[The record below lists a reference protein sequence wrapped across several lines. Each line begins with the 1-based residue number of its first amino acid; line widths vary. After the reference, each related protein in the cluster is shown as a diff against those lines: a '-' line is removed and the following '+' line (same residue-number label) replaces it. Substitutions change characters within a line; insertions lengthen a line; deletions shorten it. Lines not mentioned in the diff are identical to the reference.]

1 MLFVKTS
8 EAITDVF
15 PANDQCGWSG
25 DPQIIP
31 SWRPLGFHV

>member
-1 MLFVKTS
+1 MLFVKIS
-8 EAITDVF
+8 GAITDVF
-15 PANDQCGWSG
+15 PANDQCGWNS